1 MVDELGQTPL
11 HYAAQYGPP
20 QLVRALIQAGANPD
34 MMDKNGMTPVDLA
47 KGKEIESLFYR

>member
-11 HYAAQYGPP
+11 HYAAQFGPP
-20 QLVRALIQAGANPD
+20 QLVRDLIRAGANPD
-34 MMDKNGMTPVDLA
+34 MLDKNGMTPADLA